1 MEMKQRKQIIRT
13 KNKEVYEK
21 LNMLRFL
28 PEIILTTTPRNQI
41 SRIIKSIN
49 RDFELLELKNI
60 GDYLVI
66 KKKRPFDFE
75 VYLT

>member
-1 MEMKQRKQIIRT
+1 MKQRKQIIRT